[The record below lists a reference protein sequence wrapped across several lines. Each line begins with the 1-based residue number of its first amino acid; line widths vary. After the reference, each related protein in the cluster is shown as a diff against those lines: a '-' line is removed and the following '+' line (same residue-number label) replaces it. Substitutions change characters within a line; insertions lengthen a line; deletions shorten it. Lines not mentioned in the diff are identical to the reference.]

1 MRWEQAINLKPHV
14 FQRLTG
20 ISLDLFDRLV
30 VAVRESRSGRGRGR
44 PSKLSIEDQVL
55 LAVLY
60 WKDYPILQRLGLSYG
75 IAESTASRTVISIEN
90 SIISSGAFK
99 LQGKK
104 LEWVDH
110 SGRTRSLWM
119 RPSSELR
126 GHQRDNAIFI
136 VENISPME

>member
-20 ISLDLFDRLV
+20 ISLDLFDKIV
-30 VAVRESRSGRGRGR
+30 VAVRQSRSGRGR
-44 PSKLSIEDQVL
+44 PSKLSLEDQVL

-75 IAESTASRTVISIEN
+75 IAESTASRMVISIED
-90 SIISSGAFK
+90 SIVSSGAFK

-110 SGRTRSLWM
+110 NGRTRSLWM

-126 GHQRDNAIFI
+126 GHQRDSAIII
-136 VENISPME
+136 VENIRLME